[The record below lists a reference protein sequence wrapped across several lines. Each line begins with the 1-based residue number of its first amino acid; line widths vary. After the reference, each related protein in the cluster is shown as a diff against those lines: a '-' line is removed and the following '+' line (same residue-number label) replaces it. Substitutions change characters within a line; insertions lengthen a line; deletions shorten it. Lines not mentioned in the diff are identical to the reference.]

1 MESTYIWIINY
12 GKVDSFIELEIF
24 VGRNKFT
31 KVGLFSGPLR
41 RQDIGAF
48 TDDKIVQFMFSLSN
62 IVQIGKNKFRLP
74 CREAACLFEHFQMC
88 SVDSVYCRLSDKK
101 LHHINTF
108 VSLKYTDTNISFCEF
123 DSKSG
128 TLSFSQIEAATTA
141 KNTRSIVTIKPVA
154 NLYLDSGENEIRG
167 YLFFSYCGIDVQANS
182 ARETIELSSQ
192 TILRNLLYERNIQ
205 EQLYSLKGRQSLRN
219 EIVFPKK
226 QFFSTIFPELC
237 ATEVALF
244 WGKEKQRVSK
254 STISCSISYDMDW
267 FLISGEVIGDRAT
280 YKLSDLLRASRGKS
294 YIEIDGEI
302 LFLPEELRKL
312 ASYPTE
318 NDCICVN
325 AGRLAEVNQIADRF
339 KIDPS
344 TYLDGFLNFSDCK
357 CTVSSQLDNVLKPYQ
372 KIGASWI
379 LTLYKNRVGGCLAD
393 DMGLGKTVQAIA
405 FISCKE
411 RRTELPI
418 LIVVPKVVLYNW
430 KNELSRF
437 APEIK
442 VTLAYGK
449 FDYSDIREING
460 VYLTTYET
468 LLNHNAD
475 FEYTSFDAVILD
487 ESQYVKNYKTKRY
500 QAIKKIKSNF
510 ILALTGTPIEN
521 SVEELWSLFNLLNPG
536 LLGNHSAF
544 MSKFADAHIRK
555 ETLETLR
562 KIVSP
567 FILRRTKDAVL
578 DDLPAKQEHYIYC
591 EMDHPQRT
599 LYDTLLV
606 AAQNELNEKPSQYVI
621 KDNAAILQA
630 LLYLREVCSEPQL
643 LPQNLKS
650 TVPCESCK
658 FELFKEYARRI
669 MVESGKIIVYSLFP
683 RVLHKLEA
691 WCVQQGWNTFYIDG
705 TTNNRQSIADEFEHA
720 IQGIFLISL
729 KAGGVGLNLVSCQ
742 YVFIY
747 EPWWNSAAEQQAA
760 NRIYRI
766 GQNKP
771 VFIYHFL
778 VKGTIEEKIH
788 ELQKKKEYVSSGILD
803 RLDQPEKASIK
814 DIYRL
819 LF

>member
-1 MESTYIWIINY
+1 MESTYIWIINCD
-12 GKVDSFIELEIF
+12 KADSFVELEIF

-31 KVGLFSGPLR
+31 KAGLFSGPLR
-41 RQDIGAF
+41 RQEIGVS
-48 TDDKIVQFMFSLSN
+48 TDDKMVQFMFSLSN
-62 IVQIGKNKFRLP
+62 IAQIGKNKFHLP
-74 CREAACLFEHFQMC
+74 CWEAVCLFEHFQMC
-88 SVDSVYCRLSDKK
+88 SIDSVYCRLSDKK

-108 VSLKYTDTNISFCEF
+108 VSSEYTDANIAFCKF

-128 TLSFSQIEAATTA
+128 ALSFSRIEAATTA
-141 KNTRSIVTIKPVA
+141 KNTRSIVTVKPVA
-154 NLYLDSGENEIRG
+154 NLYLDSGEKEIRG
-167 YLFFSYCGIDVQANS
+167 YLIFSYCGIDIQANS
-182 ARETIELSSQ
+182 AKETIELSSQ

-205 EQLYSLKGRQSLRN
+205 EQLYSLEGRQSLRN

-226 QFFSTIFPELC
+226 QFFSTILPELC
-237 ATEVALF
+237 ATEIALF

-254 STISCSISYDMDW
+254 SAISCSISYDMDW
-267 FLISGEVIGDRAT
+267 FFISGEVIGDRST

-294 YIEIDGEI
+294 YVEIDGEI

-312 ASYPTE
+312 ALYPTE
-318 NDCICVN
+318 NDRICVT
-325 AGRLAEVNQIADRF
+325 AKQLTAVNQIADRF
-339 KIDPS
+339 KIDPA
-344 TYLDGFLNFSDCK
+344 TYLDRFLNFSDCK

-372 KIGASWI
+372 KTGASWI
-379 LTLYKNRVGGCLAD
+379 LTLYKNGVGGCLAD
-393 DMGLGKTVQAIA
+393 DMGLGKTAQAIA

-442 VTLAYGK
+442 VALAYGE
-449 FDYSDIREING
+449 FDYSDIRETNG

-544 MSKFADAHIRK
+544 MSKFADAHIQK

-591 EMDHPQRT
+591 KMDESQRT

-606 AAQNELNEKPSQYVI
+606 AAQNEINEKPSRYVI

-630 LLYLREVCSEPQL
+630 LLYLREVCSDPQL

-650 TVPCESCK
+650 TVPCKSCK
-658 FELFKEYARRI
+658 FELFKEYASRI
-669 MVESGKIIVYSLFP
+669 MLESGKVIVYSLFP
-683 RVLHKLEA
+683 RVLHKLET
-691 WCVQQGWNTFYIDG
+691 WCIQQGWNTFYIDG
-705 TTNNRQSIADEFEHA
+705 TTNNRQSIVDEFEHST
-720 IQGIFLISL
+720 QGVFLISL

-766 GQNKP
+766 GQDKP

-778 VKGTIEEKIH
+778 VKDTIEEKIH

-803 RLDQPEKASIK
+803 RLDQPSKVSIE

>member
-1 MESTYIWIINY
+1 M
-12 GKVDSFIELEIF
+12 
-24 VGRNKFT
+24 
-31 KVGLFSGPLR
+31 
-41 RQDIGAF
+41 
-48 TDDKIVQFMFSLSN
+48 
-62 IVQIGKNKFRLP
+62 
-74 CREAACLFEHFQMC
+74 
-88 SVDSVYCRLSDKK
+88 
-101 LHHINTF
+101 
-108 VSLKYTDTNISFCEF
+108 
-123 DSKSG
+123 
-128 TLSFSQIEAATTA
+128 
-141 KNTRSIVTIKPVA
+141 
-154 NLYLDSGENEIRG
+154 
-167 YLFFSYCGIDVQANS
+167 
-182 ARETIELSSQ
+182 
-192 TILRNLLYERNIQ
+192 
-205 EQLYSLKGRQSLRN
+205 
-219 EIVFPKK
+219 
-226 QFFSTIFPELC
+226 
-237 ATEVALF
+237 
-244 WGKEKQRVSK
+244 
-254 STISCSISYDMDW
+254 
-267 FLISGEVIGDRAT
+267 
-280 YKLSDLLRASRGKS
+280 
-294 YIEIDGEI
+294 
-302 LFLPEELRKL
+302 
-312 ASYPTE
+312 
-318 NDCICVN
+318 
-325 AGRLAEVNQIADRF
+325 
-339 KIDPS
+339 
-344 TYLDGFLNFSDCK
+344 
-357 CTVSSQLDNVLKPYQ
+357 
-372 KIGASWI
+372 
-379 LTLYKNRVGGCLAD
+379 
-393 DMGLGKTVQAIA
+393 
-405 FISCKE
+405 
-411 RRTELPI
+411 
-418 LIVVPKVVLYNW
+418 
-430 KNELSRF
+430 
-437 APEIK
+437 
-442 VTLAYGK
+442 AYGK

-606 AAQNELNEKPSQYVI
+606 AAQNELNEKPSRYVI

-760 NRIYRI
+760 NRIYR
-766 GQNKP
+766 KTSL
-771 VFIYHFL
+771 FSS
-778 VKGTIEEKIH
+778 TISW
-788 ELQKKKEYVSSGILD
+788 LRVPSRKKYMSFKRRKNTYLLEYLIDLIN
-803 RLDQPEKASIK
+803 LKKHQ
-814 DIYRL
+814 
-819 LF
+819 